1 MSRAHPPTR
10 LLRCGVPDEAERG
23 LAKAILLGVALISPG
38 AVALLGRPQPV
49 VPRSTCGAWCTRGRN
64 GNRGLSLQIAA
75 AFRSATST
83 GTIPNPAL
91 LAAKLTGTD
100 GKSAISFED
109 FAVALVDEL
118 EQPRHSRRRFT
129 VGY

>member
-91 LAAKLTGTD
+91 LAAKLTGTVD
-100 GKSAISFED
+100 VSQCQTLPRQFTGG
-109 FAVALVDEL
+109 AV
-118 EQPRHSRRRFT
+118 QT
-129 VGY
+129 VGGTRRSAYFR